1 MTEESDPTRAARQR
15 RSKGT
20 VDTFSGSR
28 LSVARRMARL
38 PRTELAQRVG
48 VTPTAI
54 TQLERGYNKPTTTVA
69 AELSLALGV
78 PREFLQRSVAAQPI
92 AASTAHFRSL
102 RSTPAL
108 SREQALAFAEL
119 GLELLAAVEDYVDL
133 PAPNLPSL
141 EHHDV
146 TAIAG
151 LEAAAADARHHL
163 GVADGPVPNVVRL
176 LEAHGVFVLRFPDD
190 QVDPHVDAFSTT
202 ATVRPVVVM
211 SPLKNDKARSRF
223 DAAHELGHLVLH
235 AEAEPGSKV
244 VEHQAHSFAAAF
256 LTPAD
261 QIADD
266 LPRRLDWQTFH
277 DAKRRWGVSLKALLY
292 RAHTLGLITDGT
304 YRRGNIQLNQWG
316 NPEPGPLGPPEQ
328 PSLLGTAAGLLIQH
342 GITIEQLASHA
353 AMPAETA
360 EYLIAAA
367 TDLRP
372 SITASASRRA
382 RCP

>member
-1 MTEESDPTRAARQR
+1 MTNESDPTRAARLR
-15 RSKGT
+15 RSRGT
-20 VDTFSGSR
+20 VETFSGSR

-38 PRTELAQRVG
+38 PRTALASRVG
-48 VTPTAI
+48 ITPTAI

-133 PAPNLPSL
+133 PDVSLPSL
-141 EHHDV
+141 EYHDV
-146 TAIAG
+146 TTTAG
-151 LEAAAADARHHL
+151 LEAAAAAARHDL
-163 GVADGPVPNVVRL
+163 GVSDGPVPNVVRL
-176 LEAHGVFVLRFPDD
+176 MEAHGVFVLRFPAG
-190 QVDPHVDAFSTT
+190 QVDRQVDAFSTT

-211 SPLKNDKARSRF
+211 SPLKDDKARSRF

-235 AEAEPGSKV
+235 ADAEPGSKI
-244 VEHQAHSFAAAF
+244 VEHQAQTFAAAF

-261 QIADD
+261 QIVED
-266 LPRRLDWQTFH
+266 LPRRLDWQAFH
-277 DAKRRWGVSLKALLY
+277 SAKRRWGVSLKALLY
-292 RAHTLGLITDGT
+292 RARSLGLITDGA
-304 YRRGNIQLNQWG
+304 YRRGNIQLAEWG

-328 PSLLGTAAGLLIQH
+328 PSLLGTAANLLGQS
-342 GITIEQLASHA
+342 GITIDQLAIHA
-353 AMPAETA
+353 AMPLGTA
-360 EYLIAAA
+360 EGLIAAG

-372 SITASASRRA
+372 SVDPR
-382 RCP
+382 

>member
-1 MTEESDPTRAARQR
+1 MTEESEPTRAARQR

-38 PRTELAQRVG
+38 PRTELARRVG

-54 TQLERGYNKPTTTVA
+54 TQLEKGYNKPTTTVA

-133 PAPNLPSL
+133 PEPNLPSL

-146 TAIAG
+146 TTTAG
-151 LEAAAADARHHL
+151 LEAAAADARHYL

-176 LEAHGVFVLRFPDD
+176 LEAHGVFVLRFPNDR
-190 QVDPHVDAFSTT
+190 VDEHVDAFSTT

-211 SPLKNDKARSRF
+211 SPLKDDKARSRF

-244 VEHQAHSFAAAF
+244 IEHQAHSFAAAF

-261 QIADD
+261 QVVED
-266 LPRRLDWQTFH
+266 LPRRLDWQALH
-277 DAKRRWGVSLKALLY
+277 NAKRRWGVSLKALLY
-292 RAHTLGLITDGT
+292 RARSLGLITDGS
-304 YRRGNIQLNQWG
+304 YRRGNIQLVEWG

-328 PSLLGTAAGLLIQH
+328 PSLLGTAAHLLVRN
-342 GITIEQLASHA
+342 GITVAQLANHA
-353 AMPAETA
+353 AMPTDTA
-360 EYLIAAA
+360 ENLLAAA
-367 TDLRP
+367 TDSRP
-372 SITASASRRA
+372 SINPAHA
-382 RCP
+382 